1 MISVALA
8 GSTKYTAQCAEAIT
22 NSPNCTLTTIV
33 TPVAKPAGRKKVLEE
48 NPLAKFA
55 QQTNIPITYISEKIT
70 EETKAALEQQPQ
82 PDFLLVVD
90 FGYWI
95 PTWMQAWPKVKSL
108 NIHPSALPRWR
119 GSSPGQFVLLNS
131 EKESAVSLIE
141 VISDM
146 DAGDIYWQKPF
157 TVEPAWTQTEYYD
170 HAFSLIAS
178 ELPNLLEQI
187 HAGELQPTPQPK
199 ESPTPVARK
208 LTKADGFVAWDTIER
223 ATKTCSPLLSEA
235 ANQNQT
241 LFDVLEAATKA
252 LSPWPGLWTTIKTA
266 QGVKQ
271 MKILTALSTHDA
283 ISLNKVRIEG
293 RKTTEWKKVGTSVLY
308 E

>member
-8 GSTKYTAQCAEAIT
+8 GSTKYTAQCAEAIAS
-22 NSPNCTLTTIV
+22 NPNFSLTTIV

-119 GSSPGQFVLLNS
+119 GSSPGQFVLLNG

-157 TVEPAWTQTEYYD
+157 TVEPTWTQTEYYD
-170 HAFSLIAS
+170 HAFDLAAN
-178 ELPNLLEQI
+178 ELPNLLEHI
-187 HAGELQPTPQPK
+187 HADKLQPTPQPK

-208 LTKADGFVAWDTIER
+208 LTKADGFVAWDEVKDTMDDLPAAIKIAAR
-223 ATKTCSPLLSEA
+223 AY
-235 ANQNQT
+235 
-241 LFDVLEAATKA
+241 
-252 LSPWPGLWTTIKTA
+252 SPWPELWTEVPTRK
-266 QGVKQ
+266 GQ
-271 MKILTALSTHDA
+271 MRMKLLPE
-283 ISLNKVRIEG
+283 NKVQLAGQQPATWNQVKNAILE
-293 RKTTEWKKVGTSVLY
+293 
-308 E
+308 